1 LFPIA
6 SLLPSLPRLK
16 IVDVGAM
23 DLGDGTLPYADL
35 VKATPCEVIGF
46 EPVQAEFEKLRRQKS
61 NGERFLPYFVGDGS
75 KGIFRECNFAMTSSL
90 FEPNTQLLTKFQS
103 LEEVTRVAKSYPV
116 ETTRL
121 DDVPEVKG
129 ADFLKLDIQGAELL
143 VLRGGE
149 KMLEEVLVIQTEVEF
164 VELYK
169 GQALFADVD
178 SFLRDRNFQF
188 HRMSSK
194 GLTFKPLIL
203 NNNPSAFFSQW
214 LWGDAVYVRN
224 FMNFDKLAPVA
235 LLKLACILH
244 ENYHSFDLA
253 ALALEEYDRQKGAQL
268 NKAYLKRLTSPGA

>member
-1 LFPIA
+1 MFPIA

-143 VLRGGE
+143 ALRGGE